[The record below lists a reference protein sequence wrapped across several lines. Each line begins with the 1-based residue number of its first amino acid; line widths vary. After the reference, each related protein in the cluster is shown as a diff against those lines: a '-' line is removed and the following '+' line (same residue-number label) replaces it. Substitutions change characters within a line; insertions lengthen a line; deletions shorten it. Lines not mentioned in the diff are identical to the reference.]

1 MAAPNV
7 VSIGTLTLKTDTFSL
22 STTTATSV
30 LSNADSSGKVF
41 RVLLLRV
48 VNIDGSNS
56 VNVTAGLF
64 KQANTAGGTASGTQ
78 TKLLDAKGLGT
89 NTNLDIINR
98 DSPVYLEE
106 DTSLGVTASAAD
118 DVSVIVTYEEIS

>member
-1 MAAPNV
+1 
-7 VSIGTLTLKTDTFSL
+7 
-22 STTTATSV
+22 
-30 LSNADSSGKVF
+30 
-41 RVLLLRV
+41 
-48 VNIDGSNS
+48 
-56 VNVTAGLF
+56 
-64 KQANTAGGTASGTQ
+64 
-78 TKLLDAKGLGT
+78 LLDAKGLGT